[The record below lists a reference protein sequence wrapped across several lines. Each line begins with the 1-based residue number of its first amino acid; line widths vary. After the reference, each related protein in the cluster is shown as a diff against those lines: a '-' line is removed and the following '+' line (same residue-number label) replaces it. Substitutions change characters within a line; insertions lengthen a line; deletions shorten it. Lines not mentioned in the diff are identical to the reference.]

1 MKKFMSVL
9 TVCALV
15 CSLAMNSFAADVSE
29 DYYVT
34 AHVMSAEETFEMF
47 SAKAMTKTGTVLL
60 QQNTT
65 GNQGI
70 ACAMFTAD
78 EESVSFRFTSAPTA
92 KTYNIILHEGNQYNQ
107 GTQVVVPSEDVPINN
122 GTSFYDL
129 TIGNTYY
136 FVVNSDDVSSAVT
149 ARYEVKTF

>member
-1 MKKFMSVL
+1 MKKFISIL
-9 TVCALV
+9 TACTLI
-15 CSLAMNSFAADVSE
+15 CSLAIHSFAADVSE

-34 AHVMSAEETFEMF
+34 AYAMSAEETFEMF
-47 SAKAMTKTGTVLL
+47 SAQEMTKTSTMLL
-60 QQNTT
+60 QQNTS

-107 GTQVVVPSEDVPINN
+107 GTQVVAPSEDVPINN
-122 GTSFYDL
+122 GTSFHDL
-129 TIGNTYY
+129 IIGNTYY
-136 FVVNSDDVSSAVT
+136 FVVSSDDVSGGVT
-149 ARYEVKTF
+149 AKYEVKTF